1 MRAIKT
7 LLVASQPVAQATSTR
22 SRSPRLGSCLEHR
35 SLSNGLTVYRLFGGH
50 AATGGQPWQIVCGWP
65 LVRRGQSRTVAVEA
79 TPGDHEGRH
88 WDLYHDV
95 MAKSSSLVSRAA
107 VRGLIDQKL
116 GGDIVHLS
124 PKRTRPP
131 RQQLGRENR
140 QLTGVCGASIP
151 FRTHPVRGRGKVPP
165 REKAEKHGRE
175 KNSEGARPCTPDAV
189 QEARVQRA

>member
-7 LLVASQPVAQATSTR
+7 LLVASPASRAGYLYAIAVASSGVLSGSPVV
-22 SRSPRLGSCLEHR
+22 
-35 SLSNGLTVYRLFGGH
+35 SNGLTVYRLFGGH

-95 MAKSSSLVSRAA
+95 MAESSSLFSRAA

-116 GGDIVHLS
+116 GGHIVHLS
-124 PKRTRPP
+124 SNRTWSPK
-131 RQQLGRENR
+131 QQSGSENR
-140 QLTGVCGASIP
+140 
-151 FRTHPVRGRGKVPP
+151 
-165 REKAEKHGRE
+165 
-175 KNSEGARPCTPDAV
+175 
-189 QEARVQRA
+189 

>member
-1 MRAIKT
+1 M
-7 LLVASQPVAQATSTR
+7 R
-22 SRSPRLGSCLEHR
+22 SRLFLWLPSQSRRLPLRDRGRLVWGLVWNTGRVERTNGVSALRGACRGRWPAMADRVWVAAGSSWTKPDCRCRSHSWRPRRPTLGSVPRCD
-35 SLSNGLTVYRLFGGH
+35 
-50 AATGGQPWQIVCGWP
+50 GQEFV
-65 LVRRGQSRTVAVEA
+65 
-79 TPGDHEGRH
+79 PGP
-88 WDLYHDV
+88 
-95 MAKSSSLVSRAA
+95 RAA

-124 PKRTRPP
+124 SKRTWPP

-140 QLTGVCGASIP
+140 QSTGVCGASIP